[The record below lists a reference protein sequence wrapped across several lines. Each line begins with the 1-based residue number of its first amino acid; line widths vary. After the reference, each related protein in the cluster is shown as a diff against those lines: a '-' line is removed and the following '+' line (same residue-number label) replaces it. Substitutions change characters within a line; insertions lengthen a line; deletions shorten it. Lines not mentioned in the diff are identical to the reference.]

1 MFKKV
6 LSILAFTLLA
16 YVCVSCEDQQD
27 YMEEL
32 LDEYPQ
38 DNIFE
43 EMIEEIIE
51 NKIGVSIDLTPNSP
65 EE

>member
-1 MFKKV
+1 MFKK
-6 LSILAFTLLA
+6 ILAILLFTLLA

-32 LDEYPQ
+32 FDEYPQ

-43 EMIEEIIE
+43 EMLEEIIE
-51 NKIGVSIDLTPNSP
+51 NKIGLDIDLSPSSP